1 MSLPLPFSD
10 RSVTARKPVKGGGNI
25 NSQTVLDGQWVKVKA
40 TMEVTTV
47 SRKWKQLCL
56 FIVLAALVFPAGGC
70 SHLDGSFRAAS
81 AFEAAGSR
89 SDQGDYPAALSGY
102 EEALK
107 KYPAAGD
114 RALFEMG
121 IIHAHP
127 NNPQKDYGKAL
138 ECYRTL
144 IKDYPRS
151 SYRQDSEMMVFY
163 LANVTMKDKLLDSQ
177 RNEIEVL
184 QREVNKQRDEI
195 ATLQR
200 EIGDKEGEIAS
211 LQQEIAAL
219 EKAASLPPAVIKGP
233 ADKILIEKKERRL
246 TLMAKGEVLKSYKI
260 SLGGNPNGPK
270 ERQGDNK
277 TPEGTYQIDSR
288 NSDSQYHLSLH
299 ISYPNERDKRRAR
312 QMGVSPGGDIMI
324 HGMRNGFSW
333 FGEYHTSIDW
343 TRGCIAVTDNE
354 IQEISE
360 LVPNGT
366 VVEISP

>member
-1 MSLPLPFSD
+1 MDLS
-10 RSVTARKPVKGGGNI
+10 KGGKVRAPA
-25 NSQTVLDGQWVKVKA
+25 VLDGQWVKVKA

-56 FIVLAALVFPAGGC
+56 FIVLAALVFPVGGC

-81 AFEAAGSR
+81 AFEAAANR
-89 SDQGDYPAALSGY
+89 SDQGDYPGALRGY
-102 EEALK
+102 EQALK
-107 KYPAAGD
+107 QYPAARD

-121 IIHAHP
+121 IINAHP

-163 LANVTMKDKLLDSQ
+163 LANVTLKDKLIDNQ

-184 QREVNKQRDEI
+184 QREVNKQRDAI

-200 EIGDKEGEIAS
+200 EIGNKEAEITS

-219 EKAASLPPAVIKGP
+219 EKAASPPAVLKGP

-260 SLGGNPNGPK
+260 SLGGNPDGPK

-277 TPEGTYQIDSR
+277 TPEGTYRIDSR

-343 TRGCIAVTDNE
+343 TRGCIAVTNEE

-366 VVEISP
+366 VVEITP